1 VALELVSLLSALKEL
16 LSWRS
21 GVDILLLASGLFL
34 LYRTFIRLGTWKIA
48 TGILVAVGV
57 FLAARVLELRAI
69 EWVFG
74 NFSQVAVIALIVI
87 FQPELRKLFER
98 ASSMR
103 SAQTRDP
110 GDILSRLIA
119 YSLFTLAKEKR
130 GALVVFPGRES
141 IQEWVSGGY
150 ALDARPSIPLLRSIF
165 DPHSPG
171 HDGALIVE
179 KGRFSRLGVRLPVSQ
194 SQQLS
199 DEYGT
204 RHHAAMGLAEKSDAL
219 TVLVSE
225 ERGQVSLFTKGEMRP
240 LTHADELVNAIVH
253 HWRETA
259 AFPFALP
266 GGHAGREM
274 TSQMLA
280 SLALAIVLWTTLII
294 SQGERMEKMI
304 TVPVEFTG
312 TPSSLVLDG
321 DNGKEVR
328 LRLSGSRSDL
338 DRIDASHLG
347 ARIDLANAVP
357 GEQTF
362 LITTE
367 NINLPRGID
376 LIEVIPAS
384 VDLTLAE
391 LSEKQLAITP
401 QLVGKLRNGLTIQS
415 VTVEPPTVK
424 ALVPAGRSQEKS
436 VMTTPVYLDGLSGG
450 GLIYCKIIAPPGVQP
465 AEKRWPD
472 VAVRITVAP

>member
-1 VALELVSLLSALKEL
+1 
-16 LSWRS
+16 
-21 GVDILLLASGLFL
+21 
-34 LYRTFIRLGTWKIA
+34 
-48 TGILVAVGV
+48 
-57 FLAARVLELRAI
+57 
-69 EWVFG
+69 
-74 NFSQVAVIALIVI
+74 
-87 FQPELRKLFER
+87 
-98 ASSMR
+98 
-103 SAQTRDP
+103 
-110 GDILSRLIA
+110 
-119 YSLFTLAKEKR
+119 
-130 GALVVFPGRES
+130 
-141 IQEWVSGGY
+141 
-150 ALDARPSIPLLRSIF
+150 
-165 DPHSPG
+165 
-171 HDGALIVE
+171 
-179 KGRFSRLGVRLPVSQ
+179 
-194 SQQLS
+194 
-199 DEYGT
+199 
-204 RHHAAMGLAEKSDAL
+204 
-219 TVLVSE
+219 
-225 ERGQVSLFTKGEMRP
+225 
-240 LTHADELVNAIVH
+240 
-253 HWRETA
+253 
-259 AFPFALP
+259 
-266 GGHAGREM
+266 M